1 MDPITGAIA
10 IAGLGMQLF
19 GTGGAFGAASKEAG
33 IASQEASLS
42 QDNTHLQMQENA
54 QRQLAMQISARRQ
67 MTQNTRTA
75 QLRASQSLT
84 TGISQTG
91 GTQSTAV
98 QAGQQ
103 GATSGGAYNNQGV
116 GQQAEIGNTLFG
128 IQNQISMNQIS
139 MAGLQGQMST
149 QQGQA
154 SMFQGISAIG
164 GSLAGSAGPMG
175 NILGNFF
182 GNKGDPTSQGSTGG
196 MGYLVNQ

>member
-10 IAGLGMQLF
+10 IAGLATQLF
-19 GTGGAFGAASKEAG
+19 GAVGSMSAT
-33 IASQEASLS
+33 SQEASLAQQES
-42 QDNTHLQMQENA
+42 GLSMQNTQLQMQENS

-75 QLRASQSLT
+75 QLRSSQSLVA
-84 TGISQTG
+84 GVEQTG
-91 GTQSTAV
+91 GTQGTAV

-116 GQQAEIGNTLFG
+116 QQQLDIGNTLFG
-128 IQNQISMNQIS
+128 
-139 MAGLQGQMST
+139 LQGQMS
-149 QQGQA
+149 QNQLKMAGIQGQM
-154 SMFQGISAIG
+154 STLQGQSSIFQGTGAIG
-164 GSLAGSAGPMG
+164 GSLAGSAGPLG